1 MPCNFLTI
9 LNDDSVKATLDGTD
23 KQFSSGKLAVVYRQE
38 NLITMIRV
46 KRCRYARFGKTI
58 AHFVGLYPHY
68 FFCLNQNH
76 QLTVTVVYNCE
87 TIVCMSQ
94 AANYHMSIHSFQVCQ
109 GRLLNQRVKTKFSIQ
124 NGAVLVTQPD
134 SL

>member
-23 KQFSSGKLAVVYRQE
+23 KQFSSGQLAMVYRQE
-38 NLITMIRV
+38 NSITMIRIKHCHYV
-46 KRCRYARFGKTI
+46 LFGKTI
-58 AHFVGLYPHY
+58 VHFAGLQPHY